1 MTPREGISDRAL
13 AIAAKVE
20 AFVRETIASYET
32 DRRRDHHGAP
42 TDELVMEMRER
53 ARAAG
58 VLTPHI
64 LDDGSHPNQSETAV
78 VLIKRGLSPPGPPP
92 CTTLDPDASNLY
104 LTDRKSVVAGKS
116 VSVRED

>member
-1 MTPREGISDRAL
+1 MITSNDLCCFFFFKGPPTTWIYTYLHTLSLHDSRPIYRAL

-20 AFVRETIASYET
+20 SFVRETIASYET

-64 LDDGSHPNQSETAV
+64 LDDGSHQ
-78 VLIKRGLSPPGPPP
+78 IGR
-92 CTTLDPDASNLY
+92 ASC
-104 LTDRKSVVAGKS
+104 
-116 VSVRED
+116 RERVCQYV

>member
-64 LDDGSHPNQSETAV
+64 LDDGRSEEHTSELQSLMRIASAV
-78 VLIKRGLSPPGPPP
+78 FCLKKKKR
-92 CTTLDPDASNLY
+92 TTLTYDTKWS
-104 LTDRKSVVAGKS
+104 
-116 VSVRED
+116 